1 MDADGDGILD
11 ARDQEIL
18 ISTSVGERM
27 LQFELEFPLNPQRF
41 SAIDGLERDGLW
53 VVGRSN
59 GGLGNLRPRSD
70 VVNPFEGMLDAAGH
84 GMIRAVD

>member
-11 ARDQEIL
+11 TRDQEIL

-41 SAIDGLERDGLW
+41 SAIDGIEREGLW

-59 GGLGNLRPRSD
+59 GGLGSLRPQQRRGQ
-70 VVNPFEGMLDAAGH
+70 PIRGH
-84 GMIRAVD
+84 ARCGLGFCS